1 MIIVCD
7 ADDIDERV
15 AHETETSGTGSS
27 TTLSFIK
34 FSCQPYIWRKGHSF
48 FHKESVKHEKR

>member
-15 AHETETSGTGSS
+15 AHETETSGSS

-34 FSCQPYIWRKGHSF
+34 FSCQPYIWRKDHSF
-48 FHKESVKHEKR
+48 FHKESVKREKR